1 MENLNIGMLCS
12 CCDYRS
18 YRLPDVEG
26 FTARQRQLI
35 EELCKLCIENL
46 RRDAAQL

>member
-26 FTARQRQLI
+26 VTARQRQLI
-35 EELCKLCIENL
+35 EDLCKLCIENL